1 MCNNDIPWRVNSF
14 ENDGQGQGHDLSGG
28 YFDAG
33 DYVKFNFPMAA
44 ATTVLAWGMV
54 DFADGYKFADKY
66 EDGLATLKWA
76 TDYFIK
82 CHTGKNKSKI
92 YLIYFDAK
100 IPAKKFFLARML

>member
-1 MCNNDIPWRVNSF
+1 MLFYKAQRSGTLPDNDIPWRVNSF
-14 ENDGQGQGHDLSGG
+14 ENDGQGQGLDLSGG

-54 DFADGYKFADKY
+54 DFGDGYRFAGKY

-76 TDYFIK
+76 TDYFLK
-82 CHTGKNKSKI
+82 CHSGKCMVNIFVRLFKC
-92 YLIYFDAK
+92 F
-100 IPAKKFFLARML
+100 